1 VRFLDMDGEAAGCRH
16 IPVVEVEVEVEV
28 EEMMLRPVES
38 DIGEG
43 SSDASSDVFEPESLT

>member
-16 IPVVEVEVEVEV
+16 IPVVEVEVEV